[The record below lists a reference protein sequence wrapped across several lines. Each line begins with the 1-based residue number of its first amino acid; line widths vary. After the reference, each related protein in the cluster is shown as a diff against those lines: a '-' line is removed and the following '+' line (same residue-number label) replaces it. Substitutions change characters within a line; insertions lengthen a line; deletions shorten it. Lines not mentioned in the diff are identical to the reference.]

1 MNANR
6 RKEIAKIVTE
16 LEELKSRLETVLEEE
31 QEYYDNVP
39 ENLQNSE
46 RYQESEEYISYMEDA
61 VSEFDSIIDALSNI

>member
-61 VSEFDSIIDALSNI
+61 VSEFDNIIDALSNI